1 MSISELISVVG
12 CGIVDLF
19 LEAEYGSGLRV
30 ENRWDLKTNKMRAQP
45 EGGEHLLG
53 CGRDICPLLH
63 LSVNAEKWRMNVG
76 PGGKRI
82 RDQD

>member
-1 MSISELISVVG
+1 MIG

-19 LEAEYGSGLRV
+19 PGTGYGSGLRV
-30 ENRWDLKTNKMRAQP
+30 ENRWDLKTNEMRAQP
-45 EGGEHLLG
+45 EGGEDLLG
-53 CGRDICPLLH
+53 CGRDICPLPH
-63 LSVNAEKWRMNVG
+63 LSVNTEKWRMNTG